1 MTLTYGRLFLCLEVS
16 GLADELKP
24 FVMKMSWNNEA
35 EGWAFP
41 VMPDKI
47 EIRRAGSGKDYDIIK
62 TGKVQTIE
70 QPELREVSFESFFPT
85 SWGPFVSLDQSE
97 LLQPS
102 QYVSDIERW
111 WKTLYPIRFVYI
123 GKDTDERSQFSLP
136 MSITSFETWEEAG
149 SPGDVFFSLRLKE
162 YVFYKAKR
170 ITAVRKNENTVLI
183 TSSQRQRADERVPN
197 TTYTLKPGD
206 TLIKVARI
214 ELGDSSRWT
223 EIQSLN
229 KITDSEIRRLQV
241 GRVLQLPAK
250 KG

>member
-1 MTLTYGRLFLCLEVS
+1 MAE
-16 GLADELKP
+16 ELKP
-24 FVMKMSWNNEA
+24 YVMKIGWNNWA
-35 EGWAFP
+35 EGWVFP

-47 EIRRAGSGKDYDIIK
+47 DIRRSGAGKGYDIIK
-62 TGKVQTIE
+62 TGKIQTIE
-70 QPELREVSFESFFPT
+70 QPELREVSFESIFPA
-85 SWGPFVSLDQSE
+85 SWGPYVSVEQSE
-97 LLQPS
+97 LLQPA
-102 QYVSDIERW
+102 QYVQDIERW
-111 WKTLYPIRFVYI
+111 WQTLYPIRFVYI
-123 GKDTDERSQFSLP
+123 GKDTDEQGQLSLP

-183 TSSQRQRADERVPN
+183 ASSQRQRADERVPN

-214 ELGDSSRWT
+214 ELGDSGRWT
-223 EIQSLN
+223 EIQTLN
-229 KITDSEIRRLQV
+229 KITDSEIRRLRV

-250 KG
+250 KR